1 MACHGI
7 FAKRK
12 VAPELM
18 MQVTRQRDF
27 HAFRAIQKLCNH
39 AVNYWAAERTGEEN
53 LFMTGSYIYMRFVP
67 TCILSLVIL
76 KSSCRDAFS
85 HIAPNLCRRQS
96 YGPHMLVE

>member
-18 MQVTRQRDF
+18 MQVTQQRDF

-53 LFMTGSYIYMRFVP
+53 LFMTGFIHTPIYINRGSYLHAYF
-67 TCILSLVIL
+67 LW
-76 KSSCRDAFS
+76 
-85 HIAPNLCRRQS
+85 S
-96 YGPHMLVE
+96 Y